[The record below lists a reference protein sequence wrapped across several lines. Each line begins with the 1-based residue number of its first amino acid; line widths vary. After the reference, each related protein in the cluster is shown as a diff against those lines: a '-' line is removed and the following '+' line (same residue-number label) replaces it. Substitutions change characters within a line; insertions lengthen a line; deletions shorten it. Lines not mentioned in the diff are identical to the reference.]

1 MRNQNQRK
9 NKKRV
14 CGKVI
19 RHFFVEIADASSDSA
34 LYSNSSNPYV
44 QMTEEERLRDFI
56 EMFGVLWAE
65 SCREAQEK
73 NDSI

>member
-1 MRNQNQRK
+1 MKKRK
-9 NKKRV
+9 QQKTKNRV

-19 RHFFVEIADASSDSA
+19 RHFVVEVVDAGSDPV
-34 LYSNSSNPYV
+34 LFSNSSNPYCD
-44 QMTEEERLRDFI
+44 MSEEERLKDFVEI
-56 EMFGVLWAE
+56 FGVLWAE